1 MEDLDRDAV
10 AKVGLAGEPKEGAG
24 LVKSGQDGSNRWVS
38 GGNGTGCLAMLG
50 EVLVRHVHGA
60 GQGDAKLGGVIRVCA
75 KEVVSK
81 AGREGNDGVAGEAH
95 GGEVGGRWE
104 GCEGGCVGSVPK
116 GFPGGGRGG
125 DALGEVLVVE
135 GGYRWG
141 IAHAQEGPEVVGS
154 LSVDRRGFVPMCV
167 VKELDAAGRRDEH
180 RNTIGNRDEVVTASL
195 GVCERREDLGI
206 FRREFVVVLA
216 GGGQFGIVHG
226 PGVCEEV
233 GGHG

>member
-216 GGGQFGIVHG
+216 GGGQFGVVRG